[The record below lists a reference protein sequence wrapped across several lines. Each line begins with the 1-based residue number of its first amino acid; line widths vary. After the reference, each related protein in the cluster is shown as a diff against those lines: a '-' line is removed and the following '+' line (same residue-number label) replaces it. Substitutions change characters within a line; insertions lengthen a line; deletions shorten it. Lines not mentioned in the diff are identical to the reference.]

1 MSFDNLCKLLAEKHP
16 DRFAD
21 WLLGEPSTTS
31 IEVLK
36 TELSIEPIRADSV
49 TLLQTRGRILHL
61 EFQTNWQSDPP
72 MPLRL
77 LDYWVRLHRL
87 YRLPVTQVV
96 VVLLPPSEGTTIE
109 TVFEFELTRHEYQV
123 VKLWE
128 LDPER
133 FLQDAALLPFASLT
147 RTQDSNQL
155 LERIVQQVA
164 QIPELTERQEMSSY
178 VQLMAGL
185 KYDKEEIRRVFREGM
200 MRESVIYQEIL
211 HEGEEK
217 GRTEGREEGRQ
228 LGQQSLVILLLEQ
241 RVGAPSDGQRDRIST
256 LNLDQLTALA
266 IALLNFSTPDD
277 LDAWLNQQ
285 Q

>member
-16 DRFAD
+16 DRFAA
-21 WLLGEPSTTS
+21 WLLGEPSTNA

-49 TLLQTRGRILHL
+49 TLLRTRGQILHL

-72 MPLRL
+72 IPLRL

-87 YRLPVTQVV
+87 YRLPVTQIV

-109 TVFEFELTRHEYQV
+109 TLFEVGSTRHEFQV

-128 LDPER
+128 QEPDL
-133 FLQDAALLPFASLT
+133 FLQDTALLPFAALT
-147 RTQDSNQL
+147 RTQDSTRL
-155 LERIVQQVA
+155 LDRVVQQVA
-164 QIPELTERQEMSSY
+164 EIPEVTERQEMSAY

-185 KYDKEEIRRVFREGM
+185 KYDKEVIRRVFREGM

-217 GRTEGREEGRQ
+217 GREEGRQ
-228 LGQQSLVILLLEQ
+228 IERRSLISLQLEQ
-241 RVGAPSDGQRDRIST
+241 RVGSLSDAQRDRIST

-266 IALLNFSTPDD
+266 IALLNFSSQDD
-277 LDAWLNQQ
+277 LDVWLGQHQ
-285 Q
+285 

>member
-16 DRFAD
+16 DRFAA

-49 TLLQTRGRILHL
+49 TLLRTRGQILHL

-72 MPLRL
+72 IPLRL
-77 LDYWVRLHRL
+77 LDYWIRLHRL
-87 YRLPVTQVV
+87 YRLPVTQIV

-109 TVFEFELTRHEYQV
+109 TVFELGSTRHEFQV

-128 LDPER
+128 QDPNL

-147 RTQDSNQL
+147 RTQDSSQL
-155 LERIVQQVA
+155 LDRVVQQVA
-164 QIPELTERQEMSSY
+164 EIPEVTKRQEMSAY

-185 KYDKEEIRRVFREGM
+185 KYDKEVIRRVFREGM

-211 HEGEEK
+211 HEGEE
-217 GRTEGREEGRQ
+217 RGRQ
-228 LGQQSLVILLLEQ
+228 TERRSLISLQLEQ
-241 RVGAPSDGQRDRIST
+241 RVGSLSDQQRDRIST

-266 IALLNFSTPDD
+266 IALLNFSSQDD
-277 LDAWLNQQ
+277 LDVWLGQHP
-285 Q
+285 

>member
-1 MSFDNLCKLLAEKHP
+1 
-16 DRFAD
+16 
-21 WLLGEPSTTS
+21 
-31 IEVLK
+31 
-36 TELSIEPIRADSV
+36 
-49 TLLQTRGRILHL
+49 
-61 EFQTNWQSDPP
+61 
-72 MPLRL
+72 
-77 LDYWVRLHRL
+77 
-87 YRLPVTQVV
+87 VV

-109 TVFEFELTRHEYQV
+109 TVFELGSTRHEYQV

-128 LDPER
+128 QDPER

-147 RTQDSNQL
+147 RTQDSSQL
-155 LERIVQQVA
+155 LDRIVQQVA
-164 QIPELTERQEMSSY
+164 EIPELTERQEMSSY

-185 KYDKEEIRRVFREGM
+185 KYDKGEIRRVFREGM

-217 GRTEGREEGRQ
+217 GRQ
-228 LGQQSLVILLLEQ
+228 LERRSLVILLIEQ
-241 RVGAPSDGQRDRIST
+241 RVGAPSDGQRDRISS

-266 IALLNFSTPDD
+266 IALLDFSTPDD

>member
-1 MSFDNLCKLLAEKHP
+1 M
-16 DRFAD
+16 
-21 WLLGEPSTTS
+21 
-31 IEVLK
+31 
-36 TELSIEPIRADSV
+36 
-49 TLLQTRGRILHL
+49 
-61 EFQTNWQSDPP
+61 
-72 MPLRL
+72 
-77 LDYWVRLHRL
+77 
-87 YRLPVTQVV
+87 
-96 VVLLPPSEGTTIE
+96 GT
-109 TVFEFELTRHEYQV
+109 TRHEYQV

-128 LDPER
+128 QDPER

-155 LERIVQQVA
+155 LDRIVQQVA

-217 GRTEGREEGRQ
+217 GRTEGREEGREEGRQ
-228 LGQQSLVILLLEQ
+228 LERRSLISLQLEQ
-241 RVGAPSDGQRDRIST
+241 RVGSLSDGQRDRISS

-277 LDAWLNQQ
+277 LDAWLTQQ

>member
-16 DRFAD
+16 DRFAA
-21 WLLGEPSTTS
+21 WLLGEPSTNA

-36 TELSIEPIRADSV
+36 NELSIEPIRADSV
-49 TLLQTRGRILHL
+49 TLLRTRGQILHL

-72 MPLRL
+72 IPLRL

-87 YRLPVTQVV
+87 YRLPVTQIV

-109 TVFEFELTRHEYQV
+109 TLFEVGSTRHEFQV

-128 LDPER
+128 QEPDL
-133 FLQDAALLPFASLT
+133 FLQDTALLPFAALT
-147 RTQDSNQL
+147 RTQDSTRL
-155 LERIVQQVA
+155 LDRVVQQVA
-164 QIPELTERQEMSSY
+164 EIPEVTERQEMSAY

-185 KYDKEEIRRVFREGM
+185 KYDKEVIRRVFREGM

-217 GRTEGREEGRQ
+217 GREEGRQ
-228 LGQQSLVILLLEQ
+228 IERRSLISLQLEQ
-241 RVGAPSDGQRDRIST
+241 RVGSLSDAQRDRIST

-266 IALLNFSTPDD
+266 IALLNFSSQDD
-277 LDAWLNQQ
+277 LDVWLGQHQ
-285 Q
+285 

>member
-49 TLLQTRGRILHL
+49 TLLQTRERILHL
-61 EFQTNWQSDPP
+61 ESQTNWQSDPP

-128 LDPER
+128 QDPER

-155 LERIVQQVA
+155 LDRIVQQVA
-164 QIPELTERQEMSSY
+164 QIPELIERQEMSSY
-178 VQLMAGL
+178 VQRSCFERVVSGL
-185 KYDKEEIRRVFREGM
+185 D
-200 MRESVIYQEIL
+200 
-211 HEGEEK
+211 
-217 GRTEGREEGRQ
+217 
-228 LGQQSLVILLLEQ
+228 
-241 RVGAPSDGQRDRIST
+241 
-256 LNLDQLTALA
+256 
-266 IALLNFSTPDD
+266 
-277 LDAWLNQQ
+277 
-285 Q
+285 

>member
-1 MSFDNLCKLLAEKHP
+1 
-16 DRFAD
+16 
-21 WLLGEPSTTS
+21 
-31 IEVLK
+31 VLK

-49 TLLQTRGRILHL
+49 TFLQTRGQILHL

-77 LDYWVRLHRL
+77 LDYWVRLPRL

-96 VVLLPPSEGTTIE
+96 VVLLPPSDGTTIE
-109 TVFEFELTRHEYQV
+109 TVFELGSTRHQYQV

-128 LDPER
+128 QDPER
-133 FLQDAALLPFASLT
+133 FLQDPALLPFASLA

-155 LERIVQQVA
+155 LDRIVQQVA
-164 QIPELTERQEMSSY
+164 DIPELTERQEMSSY

-185 KYDKEEIRRVFREGM
+185 KYDKREIRRVFREGM

-217 GRTEGREEGRQ
+217 GRAEGRQ
-228 LGQQSLVILLLEQ
+228 LERRSLVILLLEQ
-241 RVGAPSDGQRDRIST
+241 RVGATSETQRDRIAS

-266 IALLNFSTPDD
+266 LALLNFSTPDD

>member
-1 MSFDNLCKLLAEKHP
+1 M
-16 DRFAD
+16 
-21 WLLGEPSTTS
+21 
-31 IEVLK
+31 
-36 TELSIEPIRADSV
+36 
-49 TLLQTRGRILHL
+49 
-61 EFQTNWQSDPP
+61 
-72 MPLRL
+72 
-77 LDYWVRLHRL
+77 RLHRL

-109 TVFEFELTRHEYQV
+109 TVFELGSTRHEYQV

-128 LDPER
+128 QDPER

-147 RTQDSNQL
+147 RTQDSSQL
-155 LERIVQQVA
+155 LDRIVRQVA
-164 QIPELTERQEMSSY
+164 DIPELTERQEMSSY

-217 GRTEGREEGRQ
+217 GRQ
-228 LGQQSLVILLLEQ
+228 LGQRSLISLQLEQ
-241 RVGAPSDGQRDRIST
+241 RVGSLSDAQRDRIST

-266 IALLNFSTPDD
+266 IALLNFSIPDD
-277 LDAWLNQQ
+277 LDAWLTQQ

>member
-1 MSFDNLCKLLAEKHP
+1 M
-16 DRFAD
+16 
-21 WLLGEPSTTS
+21 
-31 IEVLK
+31 
-36 TELSIEPIRADSV
+36 
-49 TLLQTRGRILHL
+49 
-61 EFQTNWQSDPP
+61 
-72 MPLRL
+72 
-77 LDYWVRLHRL
+77 
-87 YRLPVTQVV
+87 
-96 VVLLPPSEGTTIE
+96 
-109 TVFEFELTRHEYQV
+109 

-128 LDPER
+128 QDPER

-147 RTQDSNQL
+147 RTQDSRL
-155 LERIVQQVA
+155 LLDRIVQQVA
-164 QIPELTERQEMSSY
+164 DIPELSERQEMSSY

-217 GRTEGREEGRQ
+217 GREEGRQ
-228 LGQQSLVILLLEQ
+228 LGQRALISLQLEQ
-241 RVGAPSDGQRDRIST
+241 RVGLLSEAQRDRISS

-277 LDAWLNQQ
+277 LDAWLTQQ

>member
-16 DRFAD
+16 DRFAA
-21 WLLGEPSTTS
+21 WLLGEPSTNA

-36 TELSIEPIRADSV
+36 NELSIEPIRADSV
-49 TLLQTRGRILHL
+49 TLLRTRGQILHL

-72 MPLRL
+72 IPLRL

-87 YRLPVTQVV
+87 YRLPVTQIV

-109 TVFEFELTRHEYQV
+109 TLFEVGSTRHEFQV

-128 LDPER
+128 QEPDL
-133 FLQDAALLPFASLT
+133 FLQDTALLPFAALT
-147 RTQDSNQL
+147 RTQDSTRL
-155 LERIVQQVA
+155 LDRVVQQVA
-164 QIPELTERQEMSSY
+164 EIPEVTERQEMSAY

-185 KYDKEEIRRVFREGM
+185 KYDKEAIRRVFREGM

-217 GRTEGREEGRQ
+217 GREEGRQ
-228 LGQQSLVILLLEQ
+228 IERRSLISLQLEQ
-241 RVGAPSDGQRDRIST
+241 RVGSLSDAQRDRIST

-266 IALLNFSTPDD
+266 IALLNFSSQDD
-277 LDAWLNQQ
+277 LDVWLGQHQ
-285 Q
+285 

>member
-16 DRFAD
+16 DRFAA
-21 WLLGEPSTTS
+21 WLLGEPSTTP

-96 VVLLPPSEGTTIE
+96 VVLLPPSEGTMIE

-155 LERIVQQVA
+155 LDRIVQQVA
-164 QIPELTERQEMSSY
+164 QIPELTKRQEMSSY

-228 LGQQSLVILLLEQ
+228 LERRSLVILLLEQ
-241 RVGAPSDGQRDRIST
+241 RIGSTSDGQRDRISS

-266 IALLNFSTPDD
+266 LALLNFSTPDN

>member
-16 DRFAD
+16 DRFAA
-21 WLLGEPSTTS
+21 WLLGEPSTNA

-36 TELSIEPIRADSV
+36 TQLSIEPIRADSV
-49 TLLQTRGRILHL
+49 TLLRTRGQILHL

-72 MPLRL
+72 IPLRL

-87 YRLPVTQVV
+87 YRLPVTQIV

-109 TVFEFELTRHEYQV
+109 TLFEVGSTRHEFQV

-128 LDPER
+128 QEPDL
-133 FLQDAALLPFASLT
+133 FLQDTALLPFAALT
-147 RTQDSNQL
+147 RTQDSTRL
-155 LERIVQQVA
+155 LDRVVQQVA
-164 QIPELTERQEMSSY
+164 EIPEVTERQEMSAY
-178 VQLMAGL
+178 VQLMADL
-185 KYDKEEIRRVFREGM
+185 KYDKEVIRRVFREGM

-217 GRTEGREEGRQ
+217 GREEGRQ
-228 LGQQSLVILLLEQ
+228 IERRSLISLQLEQ
-241 RVGAPSDGQRDRIST
+241 RVGSLSDAQRDRIST

-266 IALLNFSTPDD
+266 IALLNFSSQDD
-277 LDAWLNQQ
+277 LDVWLGQHQ
-285 Q
+285 

>member
-1 MSFDNLCKLLAEKHP
+1 M
-16 DRFAD
+16 
-21 WLLGEPSTTS
+21 
-31 IEVLK
+31 
-36 TELSIEPIRADSV
+36 

-155 LERIVQQVA
+155 LDRIVQQVA

-217 GRTEGREEGRQ
+217 GRTEGREEGREEGRQ
-228 LGQQSLVILLLEQ
+228 LERRSLISLQLEQ
-241 RVGAPSDGQRDRIST
+241 RVGSLSDGQRDRIST

>member
-1 MSFDNLCKLLAEKHP
+1 M
-16 DRFAD
+16 
-21 WLLGEPSTTS
+21 
-31 IEVLK
+31 
-36 TELSIEPIRADSV
+36 
-49 TLLQTRGRILHL
+49 
-61 EFQTNWQSDPP
+61 
-72 MPLRL
+72 
-77 LDYWVRLHRL
+77 RLHRL

-109 TVFEFELTRHEYQV
+109 TVFELGSTRHEYQV

-128 LDPER
+128 QDPER

-147 RTQDSNQL
+147 RTQDSSQL
-155 LERIVQQVA
+155 LDRIVRQVA
-164 QIPELTERQEMSSY
+164 DIPELTERQEMSSY

-200 MRESVIYQEIL
+200 MRESVIYQEVL

-217 GRTEGREEGRQ
+217 GRQ
-228 LGQQSLVILLLEQ
+228 LGQRSLISLQLEQ
-241 RVGAPSDGQRDRIST
+241 RVGSLSDAQRDRIST

-266 IALLNFSTPDD
+266 IALLNFSIPDD
-277 LDAWLNQQ
+277 LDAWLTQQ

>member
-16 DRFAD
+16 DRFAA
-21 WLLGEPSTTS
+21 WLLGEPSTTA

-36 TELSIEPIRADSV
+36 TELSIEPIRADSI
-49 TLLQTRGRILHL
+49 TLLRTRGRILHL
-61 EFQTNWQSDPP
+61 EFQTNWQSEPP
-72 MPLRL
+72 IPLRL

-87 YRLPVTQVV
+87 YRLPVTQIV

-109 TVFEFELTRHEYQV
+109 TVFEVELTRHEFQV

-128 LDPER
+128 QDPER

-147 RTQDSNQL
+147 RTQDASQL
-155 LERIVQQVA
+155 LDRIVQQVA
-164 QIPELTERQEMSSY
+164 EIPESTERQELSAY

-211 HEGEEK
+211 LEGEEK
-217 GRTEGREEGRQ
+217 GREEGRE
-228 LGQQSLVILLLEQ
+228 LGQRSLISLQLEQ
-241 RVGAPSDGQRDRIST
+241 RVGLLSNAQRDRISS
-256 LNLDQLTALA
+256 LNLDRLGALA
-266 IALLNFSTPDD
+266 IALLNFSSQDD
-277 LDAWLNQQ
+277 LDAWLNQHL
-285 Q
+285 

>member
-16 DRFAD
+16 DRFAA
-21 WLLGEPSTTS
+21 WLLGEPSTNA

-49 TLLQTRGRILHL
+49 TLLRTRGQILHL

-72 MPLRL
+72 IPLRL

-87 YRLPVTQVV
+87 YRLPVTQIV

-109 TVFEFELTRHEYQV
+109 TLFEVGSTRHEFQV

-128 LDPER
+128 QEPDL
-133 FLQDAALLPFASLT
+133 FLQDTALLPFAVLT
-147 RTQDSNQL
+147 RTQDSTRL
-155 LERIVQQVA
+155 LDRVVQQVA
-164 QIPELTERQEMSSY
+164 EIPEVTERQEMSAY

-185 KYDKEEIRRVFREGM
+185 KYDKEVIRRVFREGM

-217 GRTEGREEGRQ
+217 GREEGRQ
-228 LGQQSLVILLLEQ
+228 IERRSLISLQLEQ
-241 RVGAPSDGQRDRIST
+241 RVGSLSDAQRDRIST

-266 IALLNFSTPDD
+266 IALLNFSSQDD
-277 LDAWLNQQ
+277 LDVWLGQHQ
-285 Q
+285 

>member
-16 DRFAD
+16 DRFAA
-21 WLLGEPSTTS
+21 WLLGEPSTNA

-36 TELSIEPIRADSV
+36 TQLSIEPIRADSV
-49 TLLQTRGRILHL
+49 TLLRTRGQILHL

-72 MPLRL
+72 IPLRL

-87 YRLPVTQVV
+87 YRLPVTQIV

-109 TVFEFELTRHEYQV
+109 TLFEVGSTRHEFQV

-128 LDPER
+128 QEPDL
-133 FLQDAALLPFASLT
+133 FLQDTALLPFAALT
-147 RTQDSNQL
+147 RTQDSTRL
-155 LERIVQQVA
+155 LDRVVQQVA
-164 QIPELTERQEMSSY
+164 EIPEVTERQEMSAY

-185 KYDKEEIRRVFREGM
+185 KYDKEVIRRVFREGM

-217 GRTEGREEGRQ
+217 GREEGRQ
-228 LGQQSLVILLLEQ
+228 IERRSLISLQLEQ
-241 RVGAPSDGQRDRIST
+241 RVGSLSDAQRDRIST

-266 IALLNFSTPDD
+266 IALLNFSSQDD
-277 LDAWLNQQ
+277 LDVWLGQHQ
-285 Q
+285 

>member
-1 MSFDNLCKLLAEKHP
+1 MSFDNLCKLLAEKYP
-16 DRFAD
+16 DRFAA
-21 WLLGEPSTTS
+21 WLLGEPSTNA

-49 TLLQTRGRILHL
+49 TLLQTRGQILHL

-72 MPLRL
+72 IPLRL

-87 YRLPVTQVV
+87 YRLPVTQIV

-109 TVFEFELTRHEYQV
+109 TLFELGLTRHEFQV

-128 LDPER
+128 QDPEL
-133 FLQDAALLPFASLT
+133 FLQDAALLPFAALT
-147 RTQDSNQL
+147 RTQDSTRL
-155 LERIVQQVA
+155 LDRVVQQVA
-164 QIPELTERQEMSSY
+164 EIPEVTERQEMSAY

-185 KYDKEEIRRVFREGM
+185 KYDKEVIRRVFREGM

-217 GRTEGREEGRQ
+217 GREEGRQ
-228 LGQQSLVILLLEQ
+228 IERRSLISLQLEQ
-241 RVGAPSDGQRDRIST
+241 RVGSLSDAQRDRIST

-266 IALLNFSTPDD
+266 IALLNFSSQDD
-277 LDAWLNQQ
+277 LDAWLNQHS
-285 Q
+285 

>member
-21 WLLGEPSTTS
+21 WLLGESSTTS

-155 LERIVQQVA
+155 LDRIVQQVA

-217 GRTEGREEGRQ
+217 GRAEGRQ
-228 LGQQSLVILLLEQ
+228 LERRSLISLQLEQ
-241 RVGAPSDGQRDRIST
+241 RVGSLSDGQRDRIST

-277 LDAWLNQQ
+277 LDDWLTQQ